1 MDYYIETDAPQEP
14 FQPQHPMKIYKVI
27 AWNKPKNTLHSK
39 GGASFLLLE
48 LGEFWYPGFP
58 EDTFSPELPLVTWA
72 F

>member
-39 GGASFLLLE
+39 GGASFLLL
-48 LGEFWYPGFP
+48 
-58 EDTFSPELPLVTWA
+58 
-72 F
+72 